1 MRLQQFSLDLFG
13 HFSSKTFDF
22 GKAEAGRS
30 DFHVIYGPNEAGKT
44 TTMEAFMRLLF
55 GFPHREPYDF
65 MHQRKNLQVS
75 GVLEIDGKQLG
86 LSRLPVRTGSLRD
99 RNETVLPET
108 ALQSHLGGL
117 SEQDYRQLLC
127 LDDETIE
134 RGGEQ
139 IVSSNGDIGRLLFS
153 AAAGV
158 SDLSGVLEQFKSK
171 ADGLYRK
178 RASSTEMAKLKKD
191 LAEVERQIKELDVP
205 ASTYRKL
212 KHALEVSRSEEETV
226 RTERSTLHKSK
237 ATLDTLKSAL
247 PILAEIDALEAE
259 LAPFSEYPKRLD
271 FNPEELVELLNKQSQ
286 LLADEKRLGD
296 DIADFEFKLKN
307 LERQPEHLSLLD
319 ELERFDDLRSRHA
332 TADLDLEKR
341 RNTLREIHDD
351 MARAASDLQATDGTP
366 TETLVLSPAQI
377 NQLEQVRERIRDAKN
392 DVAGQQK
399 EIDGLRARIDDAEE
413 LVGQVGANEAPNAVI
428 GPILNRYSV
437 DMLAPR
443 YASAK
448 EALRLAAT
456 ALADAL
462 SGLAFKDQT
471 FDEAPTCPI
480 TADDA
485 EELGEHHRASN
496 EMQQKLTI
504 QCDELQLEID
514 TLKQRIAHLKVTSGI
529 VDDEAAQS
537 ATAERDQLWQNHKG
551 SLSETTAS
559 TFEDAM
565 HAVDTISETRL
576 GHATELGQL
585 RHEEQRLLELEV
597 RLKFNGDKKAELDN
611 ELLEIQTLVT
621 GYAESA
627 GLPGEITPARFAKWV
642 TYLDLVK
649 QAAATFDRLKEERD
663 STISEANRLIGEL
676 RAVLALET
684 EDFETVVAEA
694 RKREAEE
701 RIASEEQQEAI
712 KGRDTLNAEMKRRQ
726 TAMKDL
732 EGKAEARE
740 EEWATLVEDFFGDGL
755 DANCL
760 VHSLEPLRTV
770 RELEVRRVTAD
781 RQVTAMEK
789 DQSDFAQE
797 ISKLCAKAGLDATLP
812 PLEAFKSLKTLGDTA
827 HAAEDCFTVDSASLT
842 TAREELGLVEDAL
855 QKIDQQV
862 SDLAT
867 LFPADVPTNTLPE
880 LRSAVNEAQSAIEKR
895 ENCSKL
901 VSKIC
906 TELDVPD
913 IEAARLKLDGASLSD
928 LTASLMTADEDL
940 EAIDQRLETAI
951 ETRTAAQKDL
961 SAVTGDADV
970 AALTERKATLE
981 AEIEE
986 TALKYLETD
995 FGLRLAE
1002 EAIRRYRDSHRSS
1015 MMDATEK
1022 AFSELTN
1029 GTYTRLITRPEGQS
1043 EILLALDAAGMA
1055 KQAHDMSKGTRFQLY
1070 LALRAAAYEQLA
1082 SQGVCLPFFC
1092 DDVFE
1097 TFDEERTQ
1105 AACRVMERIGKT
1117 GQAIYLTHHRHVVE
1131 IAKDVC
1137 SSGVVVHEL

>member
-22 GKAEAGRS
+22 GTSEAGRS

-44 TTMEAFMRLLF
+44 TTMEAFMRLLY

-65 MHQRKNLQVS
+65 MHQRKNLRVS
-75 GVLEIDGKQLG
+75 GILEIDGKPLR
-86 LSRLPVRTGSLRD
+86 LTRLPVRAGSLRD
-99 RNETVLPET
+99 QNDTVLPEA

-117 SEQDYRQLLC
+117 AEQDYRQLLC

-134 RGGEQ
+134 RGGDE

-178 RASSTEMAKLKKD
+178 RASSTEMARLKKD

-212 KHALEVSRSEEETV
+212 KHALEVSRSEEEEV

-237 ATLDTLKSAL
+237 ATLGALKLAL
-247 PILAEIDALEAE
+247 PILAEIDTLEAD

-271 FNPEELVELLNKQSQ
+271 FNPEDLVELLNKQTQ
-286 LLADEKRLGD
+286 LLADEKRLSD
-296 DIADFEFKLKN
+296 EIADLEVKLKK
-307 LERQPEHLSLLD
+307 LERQPENLSLLD
-319 ELERFDDLRSRHA
+319 ELELLDDLRSRHA

-341 RNTLREIHDD
+341 RNTLSEIDAD
-351 MARAASDLQATDGTP
+351 MARAAADLQAREGTQA
-366 TETLVLSPAQI
+366 ETLVLSPAQI
-377 NQLEQVRERIRDAKN
+377 NQLEQAREQMRDAKN

-399 EIDGLRARIDDAEE
+399 EFDGLRTRLDDAKEM
-413 LVGQVGANEAPNAVI
+413 VAQAGANETPKAVI

-448 EALRLAAT
+448 EALRTAAA
-456 ALADAL
+456 ALSDAL
-462 SGLAFKDQT
+462 SGLTYKSQT
-471 FDEAPTCPI
+471 FDTAPDCPVAI
-480 TADDA
+480 EEA
-485 EELGEHHRASN
+485 EELGERHNALMEKRG
-496 EMQQKLTI
+496 KLKND
-504 QCDELQLEID
+504 CDELQRDID
-514 TLKQRIAHLKVTSGI
+514 TLKQRIAHVKGTSCI
-529 VDDEAAQS
+529 VDDQAAH
-537 ATAERDQLWQNHKG
+537 TAMTERDQLWKTHKN
-551 SLSETTAS
+551 SLSEATAAA
-559 TFEDAM
+559 FEYAM
-565 HAVDTISETRL
+565 QTVDQICETRL

-597 RLKFNGDKKAELDN
+597 RLKSNEDKKAELDD
-611 ELLEIQTLVT
+611 ELLEIQALVA
-621 GYAESA
+621 GYAVAA
-627 GLPGEITPARFAKWV
+627 GLLGKIKPARFAKWIV
-642 TYLDLVK
+642 NLHLVN
-649 QAAATFDRLKEERD
+649 QAATAFDRLKEERD
-663 STISEANRLIGEL
+663 STISAANRLIGEL
-676 RAVLALET
+676 RAVLTLET

-694 RKREAEE
+694 RKRVADE
-701 RIASEEQQEAI
+701 RAASEKQQEAI
-712 KGRDTLNAEMKRRQ
+712 KARDTLKAELKRRQ
-726 TAMKDL
+726 TSMKEL
-732 EGKAEARE
+732 EGKAEACE
-740 EEWATLVEDFFGDGL
+740 EDWTTLVEDLFGDAL

-760 VHSLEPLRTV
+760 VQSLEPLRSV
-770 RELEVRRVTAD
+770 RELEVRRIASD

-789 DQSDFAQE
+789 DQADFAEE
-797 ISKLCAKAGLDATLP
+797 IAKLGAKAGLDPTLP
-812 PLEAFKSLKTLGDTA
+812 PLEAFKSLKKMGDTA
-827 HAAEDCFTVDSASLT
+827 HATEDRFKTDSALLA
-842 TAREELGLVEDAL
+842 TARKKLGVAEDAL
-855 QKIDQQV
+855 QKIDQKV
-862 SDLAT
+862 LDLAT
-867 LFPADVPTNTLPE
+867 LFPADVPTATLPE
-880 LRSAVNEAQSAIEKR
+880 LRAAGNEAQSVIEKR
-895 ENCSKL
+895 GNCSKL
-901 VSKIC
+901 VSTIC
-906 TELDVPD
+906 AELNVPD
-913 IEAARLKLDGASLSD
+913 IEAARLKLDGAT
-928 LTASLMTADEDL
+928 LTEITAKLMTADEDL
-940 EAIDQRLETAI
+940 EAIEQRLETAI

-961 SAVTGDADV
+961 STVTGDADV
-970 AALTERKATLE
+970 AALTEQKATIE

-986 TALKYLETD
+986 TVLKYLETD

-1029 GTYTRLITRPEGQS
+1029 GAYTRLITRPEGQS

-1082 SQGVCLPFFC
+1082 SQAVCLPFFC

-1097 TFDEERTQ
+1097 TFDEQRTQ
-1105 AACRVMERIGKT
+1105 AACRVMERIGRT
-1117 GQAIYLTHHRHVVE
+1117 GQAIYLTHHRHVVD

-1137 SSGVVVHEL
+1137 SSGVIVHEL

>member
-13 HFSSKTFDF
+13 HFSSKKFDF
-22 GKAEAGRS
+22 GRTEAGRP

-65 MHQRKNLQVS
+65 MHQRKNLRVS
-75 GVLEIDGKQLG
+75 GVLEIDGKQLR

-99 RNETVLPET
+99 QNDTVLPEA

-127 LDDETIE
+127 LDDDTIE
-134 RGGEQ
+134 RGGDE

-205 ASTYRKL
+205 ASAYRKL
-212 KHALEVSRSEEETV
+212 KHALEVSSSEEDAV
-226 RTERSTLHKSK
+226 RTERSALHKSK
-237 ATLDTLKSAL
+237 VKLGALKSAL
-247 PILAEIDALEAE
+247 PILAEIDAVEAE

-271 FNPEELVELLNKQSQ
+271 FNPEELVELLNKQTQ

-296 DIADFEFKLKN
+296 EIAGFEGKLNK
-307 LERQPEHLSLLD
+307 LERQPEHLPLLD
-319 ELERFDDLRSRHA
+319 ELERLDDLRSRHT

-341 RNTLREIHDD
+341 RNTLSEIHAD
-351 MARAASDLQATDGTP
+351 MARAASDLQAIEGTQA
-366 TETLVLSPAQI
+366 ETLVLSPAQI
-377 NQLEQVRERIRDAKN
+377 NQLEQAREQMRDAKN
-392 DVAGQQK
+392 NVAGQQK
-399 EIDGLRARIDDAEE
+399 EIDDLRVNLDDAEDM
-413 LVGQVGANEAPNAVI
+413 VTQAGASEAPKAVI
-428 GPILNRYSV
+428 GPILSRYSV

-448 EALRLAAT
+448 EALRSAETTLS
-456 ALADAL
+456 DAL
-462 SGLAFKDQT
+462 SGLTYNSQT
-471 FDEAPTCPI
+471 FDVAPDCPVGVEE
-480 TADDA
+480 A
-485 EELGEHHRASN
+485 EELGERHNALM
-496 EMQQKLTI
+496 EKKEKLKND
-504 QCDELQLEID
+504 CDDLRRDID
-514 TLKQRIAHLKVTSGI
+514 TLKQRIAHLKGTSGI
-529 VDDEAAQS
+529 VDDEAALS
-537 ATAERDQLWQNHKG
+537 AKTERDHLWRTHKSSMDEATG
-551 SLSETTAS
+551 AA
-559 TFEDAM
+559 FEYAM
-565 HAVDTISETRL
+565 QTVDQMSETRL

-597 RLKFNGDKKAELDN
+597 RLKSNGDKKAELDD
-611 ELLEIQTLVT
+611 ELLEIQALVA
-621 GYAESA
+621 GYAAAA
-627 GLPGEITPARFAKWV
+627 GLLGEIKPARFAKWV
-642 TYLDLVK
+642 ANLHLVY
-649 QAAATFDRLKEERD
+649 QATTAFDRLKEERD
-663 STISEANRLIGEL
+663 STISAANRLIGEL
-676 RAVLALET
+676 RAVLKLET

-701 RIASEEQQEAI
+701 LAASEKQKEAM
-712 KGRDTLNAEMKRRQ
+712 KARGTLKAELKRRQ
-726 TAMKDL
+726 TVMIEL
-732 EGKAEARE
+732 EEKTETCEAE
-740 EEWATLVEDFFGDGL
+740 WTTLVEDLFGDAL

-760 VHSLEPLRTV
+760 VHSLEPLRSV
-770 RELEVRRVTAD
+770 RELEVRRVAAD
-781 RQVTAMEK
+781 RQVSAMEK
-789 DQSDFAQE
+789 DQADFAEE
-797 ISKLCAKAGLDATLP
+797 ISKLCAKVGLDTALP
-812 PLEAFKSLKTLGDTA
+812 PLEAYKLLNNMGDTA
-827 HAAEDCFTVDSASLT
+827 RAAEEHFETDNASLT
-842 TAREELGLVEDAL
+842 SAREELGGVADAL
-855 QKIDQQV
+855 QKIDRRV

-867 LFPADVPTNTLPE
+867 LFPADVPTTTLPE
-880 LRSAVNEAQSAIEKR
+880 LRAAVNEAQSVIEKR

-901 VSKIC
+901 VSTIC
-906 TELDVPD
+906 TQLDVPD
-913 IEAARLKLDGASLSD
+913 IEAARLKLDGAT
-928 LTASLMTADEDL
+928 LTEITAKLMTADEDL
-940 EAIDQRLETAI
+940 EAIEQRLETAI

-961 SAVTGDADV
+961 STVTGDADV
-970 AALTERKATLE
+970 AALTERKATIE

-986 TALKYLETD
+986 TVLKYLETD

-1029 GTYTRLITRPEGQS
+1029 GAYTRLITRPEGQS

>member
-22 GKAEAGRS
+22 GTSEAGRS

-44 TTMEAFMRLLF
+44 TTMEAFMRLLY

-65 MHQRKNLQVS
+65 MHQRKNLRVS
-75 GVLEIDGKQLG
+75 GVLEVDGRPLR
-86 LSRLPVRTGSLRD
+86 LSRFPVRTGSLRD
-99 RNETVLPET
+99 QNETVLPEA
-108 ALQSHLGGL
+108 ALLTHLGGL

-134 RGGEQ
+134 RGGDE

-178 RASSTEMAKLKKD
+178 RASSTEMARLKKD

-205 ASTYRKL
+205 ASIYRKL
-212 KHALEVSRSEEETV
+212 KHLLEISRSEEEEV

-237 ATLDTLKSAL
+237 ATLGALKSAL
-247 PILAEIDALEAE
+247 PILAEIDTLEAD
-259 LAPFSEYPKRLD
+259 LAPFSEYPERLD
-271 FNPEELVELLNKQSQ
+271 FNPEELVDLLSKQSQ
-286 LLADEKRLGD
+286 LMADEMRLSD
-296 DIADFEFKLKN
+296 DIADFEFKLDN
-307 LERQPEHLSLLD
+307 LERQPEQLSLLD
-319 ELERFDDLRSRHA
+319 ELEHLDALRSRHA

-341 RNTLREIHDD
+341 RNTLREIHVD

-392 DVAGQQK
+392 TVAGQQK
-399 EIDGLRARIDDAEE
+399 EVDGVRARLDGAKEI
-413 LVGQVGANEAPNAVI
+413 VGQLGANEAPNAVI

-462 SGLAFKDQT
+462 SRLALKDQT
-471 FDEAPTCPI
+471 FDEAPTCPM

-485 EELGEHHRASN
+485 EELGERHRASN
-496 EMQQKLTI
+496 MIQQKLTI

-514 TLKQRIAHLKVTSGI
+514 TLKQLIAHLKVTSGI

-551 SLSETTAS
+551 SLSKTTAS

-565 HAVDTISETRL
+565 HAVDAISETRL

-597 RLKFNGDKKAELDN
+597 RLKSNSDKKAELDD

-627 GLPGEITPARFAKWV
+627 GLLGEIRPAHFAKWV
-642 TYLDLVK
+642 TNLDLVK
-649 QAAATFDRLKEERD
+649 KAAATFDRLKEERN
-663 STISEANRLIGEL
+663 STISSAKRLIGEL
-676 RAVLALET
+676 RVLLAIET
-684 EDFETVVAEA
+684 EDFESVLTEA

-701 RIASEEQQEAI
+701 RAASERQQEAI
-712 KGRDTLNAEMKRRQ
+712 KARDALQADFKRRQ

-732 EGKAEARE
+732 DGNADACA
-740 EEWATLVEDFFGDGL
+740 EEWTTLVEGFFGHAL

-770 RELEVRRVTAD
+770 RELEVRRLTAD
-781 RQVTAMEK
+781 RQVKAMEK
-789 DQSDFAQE
+789 DQSDFALE
-797 ISKLCAKAGLDATLP
+797 ISKLCAKAELDTTLP
-812 PLEAFKSLKTLGDTA
+812 PLEAFKLLKKLGDKANATEA
-827 HAAEDCFTVDSASLT
+827 LFTTDSALLT
-842 TAREELGLVEDAL
+842 TAREQLSVVGGEM
-855 QKIDQQV
+855 QKISQKA
-862 SDLAT
+862 SDLAA
-867 LFPADVPTNTLPE
+867 LFPADVPTSTLPE

-895 ENCSKL
+895 EHSSKL
-901 VSKIC
+901 VAAIC

-913 IEAARLKLDGASLSD
+913 IGKARAKLEGATLSD
-928 LTASLMTADEDL
+928 LTANIMTADEDL
-940 EAIDQRLETAI
+940 ESVEQRLEIAI
-951 ETRTAAQKDL
+951 EMRTAAHKDL

-970 AALTERKATLE
+970 AALTEQKATLE

-986 TALKYLETD
+986 TALKFLETD

-1029 GTYTRLITRPEGQS
+1029 GKYTRLTTRPEGQS

-1105 AACRVMERIGKT
+1105 AACRVMERIGQT
-1117 GQAIYLTHHRHVVE
+1117 GQAIYLTHHRHVVD
-1131 IAKDVC
+1131 IAKAVC
-1137 SSGVVVHEL
+1137 SSDVVVHEL

>member
-22 GKAEAGRS
+22 GRAEAGRS

-44 TTMEAFMRLLF
+44 TTMEAFMRLLY

-75 GVLEIDGKQLG
+75 GVLDIDGKQLQ

-99 RNETVLPET
+99 QNDTVLPEA

-134 RGGEQ
+134 RGGDE

-178 RASSTEMAKLKKD
+178 RASSTEMARLKKD

-212 KHALEVSRSEEETV
+212 KHALEVSRSEEEEV

-237 ATLDTLKSAL
+237 ATLGALKSAL
-247 PILAEIDALEAE
+247 PILAEIDTLEAD
-259 LAPFSEYPKRLD
+259 LTPFSKYPKRLD
-271 FNPEELVELLNKQSQ
+271 FNPEELVELLNKQTQ

-296 DIADFEFKLKN
+296 DIADLEVKLKN
-307 LERQPEHLSLLD
+307 LDRQPEHLSLLD
-319 ELERFDDLRSRHA
+319 ELERLDDIRSRHA

-341 RNTLREIHDD
+341 RNTLREIHHD
-351 MARAASDLQATDGTP
+351 MARAASDLQAIDGTP
-366 TETLVLSPAQI
+366 AETLALSPAQI
-377 NQLEQVRERIRDAKN
+377 SQLEQARERIRDAKN

-399 EIDGLRARIDDAEE
+399 EIDGLRTRLDDAEE
-413 LVGQVGANEAPNAVI
+413 MVAQAGSNEVPKAVI

-448 EALRLAAT
+448 EALRTAAAT
-456 ALADAL
+456 LSDAL
-462 SGLAFKDQT
+462 SGLTYKSQT
-471 FDEAPTCPI
+471 FDVAPDCPVTI
-480 TADDA
+480 EEA
-485 EELGEHHRASN
+485 EELGERHNALM
-496 EMQQKLTI
+496 EKGGKLKND
-504 QCDELQLEID
+504 CDELRRDID
-514 TLKQRIAHLKVTSGI
+514 TLKQRIAHLKGTSGI
-529 VDDEAAQS
+529 VDDKAAHT
-537 ATAERDQLWQNHKG
+537 ATTERDQLWSTHRN
-551 SLSETTAS
+551 SLSEATAAA
-559 TFEDAM
+559 FEYAM
-565 HAVDTISETRL
+565 QTVDQISKTRL

-597 RLKFNGDKKAELDN
+597 RLKSNGDKKAELDD
-611 ELLEIQTLVT
+611 ELLEILTLVT
-621 GYAESA
+621 GYAEFA
-627 GLPGEITPARFAKWV
+627 GLLDEITPARFAKWV
-642 TYLDLVK
+642 VNLDLVK
-649 QAAATFDRLKEERD
+649 NAAATFDRLKQEHD
-663 STISEANRLIGEL
+663 STISAANRLIGEL
-676 RAVLALET
+676 RAVLTLET

-694 RKREAEE
+694 RKRQAEE
-701 RIASEEQQEAI
+701 RAASEKQQEAI
-712 KGRDTLNAEMKRRQ
+712 KARDTLKAEFKRRH
-726 TAMKDL
+726 TAMKKL
-732 EGKAEARE
+732 EGKAEACE
-740 EEWATLVEDFFGDGL
+740 EDWTTIVEDLFGDAL

-760 VHSLEPLRTV
+760 VHSLEPLRSV
-770 RELEVRRVTAD
+770 RELEVRRIAAD

-789 DQSDFAQE
+789 DQADFAEE
-797 ISKLCAKAGLDATLP
+797 IAKLGAKAGLDATLP
-812 PLEAFKSLKTLGDTA
+812 PLEAFKSLKSMGDTA
-827 HAAEDCFTVDSASLT
+827 HAAEDRFKTDSALIA
-842 TAREELGLVEDAL
+842 TAREKLGVVEDAL
-855 QKIDQQV
+855 QKIDQKV
-862 SDLAT
+862 SDLAA

-880 LRSAVNEAQSAIEKR
+880 LRSAVNEAQSAIEKM

-901 VSKIC
+901 VSTIC

-913 IEAARLKLDGASLSD
+913 IEAARVKLDGATISD

-1002 EAIRRYRDSHRSS
+1002 EAIRRYRDSHRST

-1105 AACRVMERIGKT
+1105 AACRVMERIGRT
-1117 GQAIYLTHHRHVVE
+1117 GQAIYLTHHRHVVD
-1131 IAKDVC
+1131 IAKSVC